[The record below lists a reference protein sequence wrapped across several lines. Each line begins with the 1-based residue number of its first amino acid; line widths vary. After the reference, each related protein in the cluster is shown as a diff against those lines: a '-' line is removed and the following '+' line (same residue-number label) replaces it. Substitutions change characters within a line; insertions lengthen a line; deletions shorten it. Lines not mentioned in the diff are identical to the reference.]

1 MKVLVS
7 PAKKLDFETETP
19 IDYTTE
25 PQLLQKANKLAV
37 HMKSLSAAEL
47 AKLMKLSQN
56 LAQLNFERFQTYRP
70 KANTTL
76 AKAAVFAFNGD
87 TYTGLDIQSFSESEI
102 KAAQDKLRI
111 LSGLYGILRPLDMIQ
126 PYRLEMGTRLKFE
139 KFKSLYDYWKND
151 VTELLNQEISKDE
164 IIVNCAS
171 KEYFEVIK
179 TSELKGKLITPVFK
193 ENKNGELKIISFNA
207 KKARGMMAKFIIKNN
222 ITDVEGIKT
231 FDLDGYKFTPNQ
243 STATELLFTR

>member
-7 PAKKLDFETETP
+7 PAKKLNFETETP
-19 IDYTTE
+19 LRHTTE
-25 PQLLQKANKLAV
+25 PQLLKKANSLAK
-37 HMKSLSAAEL
+37 HMKSLSTSDL

-56 LAQLNFERFQTYRP
+56 LAQLNFERFQNFKP

-87 TYTGLDIQSFSESEI
+87 TYTGLDIKSFSEKEI
-102 KAAQDKLRI
+102 KAAQAKLRI

-126 PYRLEMGTRLKFE
+126 PYRLEMGTRLKFAS
-139 KFKSLYDYWKND
+139 FKNLYEYWTED
-151 VTELLNQEISKDE
+151 VTELLNQEIKKNE

-171 KEYFEVIK
+171 KEYFEVVK
-179 TSELKGKLITPVFK
+179 TAELKGTLITPIFK

-207 KKARGMMAKFIIKNN
+207 KKARGMMAKFIIQND
-222 ITDVEGIKT
+222 ITDLEGIKT
-231 FDLDGYKFTPNQ
+231 FNLDGYKFNPKQ
-243 STATELLFTR
+243 STETELLFTR